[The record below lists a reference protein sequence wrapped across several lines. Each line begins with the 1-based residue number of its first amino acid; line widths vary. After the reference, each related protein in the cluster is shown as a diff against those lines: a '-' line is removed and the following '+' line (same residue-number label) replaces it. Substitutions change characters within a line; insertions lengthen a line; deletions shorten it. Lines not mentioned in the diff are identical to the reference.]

1 MTIVMDTLIAATQA
15 RALAGLPPLPTIVA
29 TMTAGMIAAVL
40 RGFTGFGFALAAV
53 PLMGLLSA
61 RSKAVPVAVL
71 LQFIGGLN
79 DLRRNHGDCHW
90 WSLRWLIVGAVIGSP
105 FGAMALS
112 VAPAPVARIVIALIT
127 AGSVY
132 LLGRGFALDKIPS
145 RPVTTGVGAIAGV
158 FNGLA
163 AMPGP
168 PAVVYYMS
176 GPFRAVAARASLL
189 VFFLATSIAAFAS
202 IAMVGLATASVVW
215 QSILSLPVMFV
226 GTWIGEL
233 GFRHGSEDLHRRVSI
248 ASLGGVAL
256 LSALKGVSE
265 LM

>member
-1 MTIVMDTLIAATQA
+1 MTIATDSLIASAQA
-15 RALAGLPPLPTIVA
+15 SFLASLPPLPTIVA
-29 TMTAGMIAAVL
+29 TMTAVMIAAVL

-61 RSKAVPVAVL
+61 PSEAVPIAVL
-71 LQFIGGLN
+71 LQFLGGLN
-79 DLRRNHGDCHW
+79 DLRRSHSDCHW

-105 FGAMALS
+105 FGAAALS
-112 VAPAPVARIVIALIT
+112 VTPAPVARIVIALIT
-127 AGSVY
+127 AGAVY
-132 LLGRGFALDKIPS
+132 VLGRGFALEKVPS
-145 RPVTTGVGAIAGV
+145 RLVTTGVGAVAGL

-202 IAMVGLATASVVW
+202 IAMVGLATANVVW
-215 QSILSLPVMFV
+215 VSILALPVMFV

-233 GFRHGSEDLHRRVSI
+233 GFRHGSESLHRRVSI
-248 ASLGGVAL
+248 ASIGGGAL

-265 LM
+265 LT

>member
-1 MTIVMDTLIAATQA
+1 MNALIAAAQA
-15 RALAGLPPLPTIVA
+15 SLSASLPPATTIVA
-29 TMTAGMIAAVL
+29 TLTAVMIAALL

-53 PLMGLLSA
+53 PLMGLFSTPA
-61 RSKAVPVAVL
+61 KAVPIAVL
-71 LQFIGGLN
+71 LQLLGGLN
-79 DLRRNHGDCHW
+79 DLRRNHRDCHW
-90 WSLRWLIVGAVIGSP
+90 WSLRWLIIGAVVGSP

-127 AGSVY
+127 AVAVY
-132 LLGRGFALDKIPS
+132 VLGRGFTLDAVPS
-145 RPVTTGVGAIAGV
+145 RLVTTGVGAVAGV

-176 GPFRAVAARASLL
+176 GPFRAAAARASLL
-189 VFFLATSIAAFAS
+189 IFFLVTSIAAFTS
-202 IAMVGLATASVVW
+202 IVMVGLATANVVW
-215 QSILSLPVMFV
+215 LSLLALPVMLF
-226 GTWIGEL
+226 GTWIGEF
-233 GFRHGSEDLHRRVSI
+233 GFRRSSGRLHRRVSI

-256 LSALKGVSE
+256 LSALKGFAE